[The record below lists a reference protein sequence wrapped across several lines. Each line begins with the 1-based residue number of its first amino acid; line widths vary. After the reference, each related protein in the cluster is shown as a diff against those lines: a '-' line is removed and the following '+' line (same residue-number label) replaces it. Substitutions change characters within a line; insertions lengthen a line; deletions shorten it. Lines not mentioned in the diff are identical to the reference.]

1 MIVLFILVFMQD
13 FQLQQ
18 LERRISRMQGERS
31 NEEKLQLEARITV
44 KLHKSFNPLEFCC
57 FSKVAY
63 TCRLLC
69 IENSIHCRCSH
80 FAVDFVGSFFK
91 WCYPKPNYFWFWDSC
106 CCHITRWNLIVQ
118 VKGVLWRTLGN
129 HWPLPTILLGTPFN
143 HTTKFHRGMYCKS
156 WLQTIFFYT
165 QCPRLFFLLGTD
177 LTTRWT

>member
-1 MIVLFILVFMQD
+1 MIVLFILVFTQD

-80 FAVDFVGSFFK
+80 LQLILWDPFLSDVIQNLTISDFGIAVAVISPDE
-91 WCYPKPNYFWFWDSC
+91 
-106 CCHITRWNLIVQ
+106 I
-118 VKGVLWRTLGN
+118 
-129 HWPLPTILLGTPFN
+129 
-143 HTTKFHRGMYCKS
+143 
-156 WLQTIFFYT
+156 
-165 QCPRLFFLLGTD
+165 
-177 LTTRWT
+177 

>member
-1 MIVLFILVFMQD
+1 MIVLFILVFTQD

-44 KLHKSFNPLEFCC
+44 KLHKSLNPLEFCC

-91 WCYPKPNYFWFWDSC
+91 WCYPKPNYGISDFGIAVAVISPDEIWLSRWKESC
-106 CCHITRWNLIVQ
+106 GGLLVTTDHCQ
-118 VKGVLWRTLGN
+118 QSFLGLLSTTQPN
-129 HWPLPTILLGTPFN
+129 SIEGCTVSPGFKQFSFILNFLV
-143 HTTKFHRGMYCKS
+143 Y
-156 WLQTIFFYT
+156 FF
-165 QCPRLFFLLGTD
+165 F
-177 LTTRWT
+177 